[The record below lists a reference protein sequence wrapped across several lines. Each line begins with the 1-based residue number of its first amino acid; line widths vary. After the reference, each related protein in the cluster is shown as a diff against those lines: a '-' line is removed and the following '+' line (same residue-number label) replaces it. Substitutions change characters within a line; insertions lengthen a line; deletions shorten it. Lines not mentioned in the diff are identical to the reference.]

1 MIRRLAWAALS
12 FSAAV
17 FLAHFLVP
25 AQYRLLC
32 GILCAGLSLTALL
45 FRGKNRRRVLL
56 LCLFLALGFV
66 RYWMQTALV
75 IAPPEAYAGET
86 REITA
91 RVTEYPAVNDGYTTV
106 YAQLI
111 TEDMPRCKAMFY
123 SYDGAADD
131 LQPGDIIT
139 AEVKLRSAM
148 LRMGEESDAYLS
160 KGIYL
165 RGYFRGTIV
174 CEDRWWG
181 SFLYFP
187 KMAARQIQETYE
199 RLFPARTAMFLKALT
214 TGEKSDIYL
223 DPEIYVSLSV
233 SGIMHVIAV
242 SGMHVMMLV
251 SMTGTLFGNR
261 RGIFLSIGAIV
272 FFSIM
277 TGGSPSVTRA
287 ALMYIVVLLA
297 PFLKREPDSITTLSA
312 VLFALL
318 LWNPCAAGSISLQL
332 SFSSMAGLL
341 LVTPNVYAWI
351 RERIKSRE
359 GLAGH
364 LAEFVGASLSSTIG
378 ASVFSTPVAAWHF
391 GYVSLYSAVTN
402 LLILWLVPI
411 CFIGGLLG
419 AVAGVIWMPL
429 GRVIGSLLSI
439 PVEMIYFAAGKISK
453 LPYAA
458 VYLSDN
464 YVGVWLVFVYI
475 LFGVLYVCK
484 GRKPFRPLLPVC
496 ISLFTLCVLMGTLT
510 YAYRRGT
517 TITAVD
523 VGQGESIVFMDGGTT
538 MVVDC
543 GGDLSG
549 TAGDKTAAYLLG
561 RGRREIDLL
570 VLTHLHEDHV
580 NGVTR
585 LMARVPVQRLILGQG
600 TDNSQAEELLAYA
613 EKYGTEVELL
623 AESTEMT
630 LGNLDITLYSS
641 PDKGEKEGIVV
652 LASAGEYDTLVL
664 GDVSTA
670 AENRLLREYGL
681 PDGELIVAG
690 HHGAKTSTGEA
701 LLDAFTP
708 ETAWISVGYNSYGH
722 PAEEVLERLACRNI
736 QTRRTDQDGNL
747 EIRIERHGEK
757 RNP

>member
-1 MIRRLAWAALS
+1 MLA
-12 FSAAV
+12 
-17 FLAHFLVP
+17 
-25 AQYRLLC
+25 
-32 GILCAGLSLTALL
+32 CAGIFALLSLPALL
-45 FRGKNRRRVLL
+45 FRGKTRQRMFL

-75 IAPPEAYAGET
+75 IAPPELYVGET
-86 REITA
+86 REIIA

-106 YAQLI
+106 YVQLI

-123 SYDGAADD
+123 SYDGSADA
-131 LQPGDIIT
+131 LRPGDIIT
-139 AEVKLRSAM
+139 AEVRLRSAL
-148 LRMGEESDAYLS
+148 LRMGEKSDAYLS

-165 RGYFRGTIV
+165 RGYFRGTIA
-174 CEDRWWG
+174 CSGRWWA

-187 KMAARQIQETYE
+187 KMVAHQLQETYE

-251 SMTGTLFGNR
+251 SVTGALFGSR
-261 RGIFLSIGAIV
+261 RGIFLSIGSIV
-272 FFSIM
+272 FFSVM

-297 PFLKREPDSITTLSA
+297 PFLKRESDSVTTLSA
-312 VLFALL
+312 VLFVLL

-341 LVTPNVYAWI
+341 LVTPKVYEWI
-351 RERIKSRE
+351 RARIRFRE
-359 GLAGH
+359 GLAGY
-364 LAEFVGASLSSTIG
+364 LAEFMGASLSSTIG

-391 GYVSLYSAVTN
+391 GYVSLYSAMTN

-411 CFIGGLLG
+411 CFVGGLVG
-419 AVAGVIWMPL
+419 AAVGIVWAPL

-464 YVGVWLVFVYI
+464 HVGVWLVFVYI

-484 GRKPFRPLLPVC
+484 GRKPFRPLLPIC
-496 ISLFTLCVLMGTLT
+496 ISVLTLRMLMGALT
-510 YAYRRGT
+510 YDYRQGT
-517 TITAVD
+517 TITAID
-523 VGQGESIVFMDGGTT
+523 VGQGESIVFMDGDTNV
-538 MVVDC
+538 VVDC
-543 GGDLSG
+543 GGDLTG
-549 TAGDKTAAYLLG
+549 AAGDKTAAYLLG

-570 VLTHLHEDHV
+570 VLTHLHEDHI

-585 LMARVPVQRLILGQG
+585 LMARVPVQRLILRQG
-600 TDNSQAEELLAYA
+600 ADDEGQAEELLAYA

-623 AESTEMT
+623 TESTEMM
-630 LGNLDITLYSS
+630 LGNLDIALYLS
-641 PDKGEKEGIVV
+641 PYKGDKEGIVV

-664 GDVSTA
+664 GDVSTTT
-670 AENRLLREYGL
+670 ENWLLREYDL
-681 PDGELIVAG
+681 PDGELIVVG

-701 LLDAFTP
+701 LLDTFTP
-708 ETAWISVGYNSYGH
+708 ETALISVGYNSYGH
-722 PAEEVLERLACRNI
+722 PAEEVLERLMRRNM
-736 QTRRTDQDGNL
+736 QVRRTDQDGNL
-747 EIRIERHGEK
+747 EIRIERHGEE
-757 RNP
+757 RNS